1 MMAFIFRLARA
12 WNRAPIYGWRR
23 RFARLVA
30 NGVMWLW
37 RFFVA
42 RPLAA
47 FFGFF
52 ATHPVVFLLLAL
64 LGGLAVTGWTHREQV
79 IWVVKKEYER
89 AAVVVRPFE
98 VPESL
103 VKQGYTGA
111 VLVERLLDE
120 IQKIRD
126 EQNSKVLSIDILAWN
141 NRRADDLDKFR
152 STMDNQSINIPAM
165 DTDFLQTMRFIR
177 QIRGDEIITLAGE
190 AHCPSSADC
199 KPDDMRLTLRLLKS
213 NAEQAPSSDDEIG
226 IFTASIL
233 RLLPAEKRRYLLQAF
248 EPGDK
253 GLSATLRGG
262 AMAVLEVIDPLLFAA
277 QVYLKQD
284 FQNDQRRRADVAV
297 ETADKNPFVKRAS
310 KSEYNNESSTFVFT
324 KWLFYLDKP
333 KEALPFADR
342 VGKAADAGFE
352 AVKLR
357 GDINNKLKDFIGALA
372 DYDRAISIK
381 PDEAGV
387 YFAKGNTL
395 YSLARKEEALA
406 NYDTAIKISPKYAN
420 AYNNRGNTLYDL
432 GRKEDALASYDK
444 AIEIDPK
451 HAGAH
456 FNRGTVNAYLNNLSN
471 AQRDLLSVT
480 KLNPTLSYP
489 ALYAHLLGKR
499 LGQTDD
505 AALRAAMNNWTN
517 TDWPKRLAAYSL
529 GEIDENELF
538 DAVANTGH
546 VENLAGRLCE
556 AHFFVGY
563 QALITGDAAKARNQ
577 FLQVIATGKTS
588 FIEYDWAK
596 AELARLGPAP
606 ESATAAGWWSY
617 LDYAQWAWTQAAAAL
632 YPWADNLPPPQSR
645 PPNPSLE
652 SGGARP

>member
-1 MMAFIFRLARA
+1 
-12 WNRAPIYGWRR
+12 
-23 RFARLVA
+23 
-30 NGVMWLW
+30 MWLW
-37 RFFVA
+37 RLFVA

-52 ATHPVVFLLLAL
+52 ATHPVLFLLLAL
-64 LGGLAVTGWTHREQV
+64 LGGLAVTGWTYREQV

-103 VKQGYTGA
+103 AKQGYTGA

-126 EQNSKVLSIDILAWN
+126 EQNSKVLSIDVLAWN

-213 NAEQAPSSDDEIG
+213 NAEQAPSSDNKIG
-226 IFTASIL
+226 IFTASIH

-310 KSEYNNESSTFVFT
+310 ESEYNNNSSTFIFA

-342 VGKAADAGFE
+342 VAKAADANLEAVKLRGEIAYATKDMKVLPFGYGVAMAANASFE

-357 GDINNKLKDFIGALA
+357 GDIKYRTRDFTGALV
-372 DYDRAISIK
+372 DYDWANSLK
-381 PDEAGV
+381 ADEASV
-387 YFAKGNTL
+387 YIDKGNTL
-395 YSLARKEEALA
+395 HNLDRKEE
-406 NYDTAIKISPKYAN
+406 
-420 AYNNRGNTLYDL
+420 
-432 GRKEDALASYDK
+432 ALASYDK

-451 HAGAH
+451 YALAYYNRGNMLYDLDRYEEAMASYDKAIEIDPKYAKAY
-456 FNRGTVNAYLNNLSN
+456 FNRGIVNAYLNNMLN
-471 AQRDLLSVT
+471 AQRDFIT
-480 KLNPTLSYP
+480 YTNFEPTYP
-489 ALYAHLLGKR
+489 YSALYAHLLGKR

-505 AALRAAMNNWTN
+505 AALRAAMNNWTS

-529 GEIDENELF
+529 GEINENGLF
-538 DAVANTGH
+538 SAA
-546 VENLAGRLCE
+546 ENAAGRLCE

-617 LDYAQWAWTQAAAAL
+617 VDYAQWAWAQAAAAL
-632 YPWADNLPPPQSR
+632 YPWADNPPPPPPR